1 MVAEMSSLKDR
12 DHNKNEGSSFFS
24 AVRDD
29 ESEEIAPVNEDSMFK
44 IHQKEPLGY
53 QEGKA

>member
-12 DHNKNEGSSFFS
+12 DHNQNESSSFFS
-24 AVRDD
+24 AVRDE
-29 ESEEIAPVNEDSMFK
+29 ESEEIASVNEDSMFK